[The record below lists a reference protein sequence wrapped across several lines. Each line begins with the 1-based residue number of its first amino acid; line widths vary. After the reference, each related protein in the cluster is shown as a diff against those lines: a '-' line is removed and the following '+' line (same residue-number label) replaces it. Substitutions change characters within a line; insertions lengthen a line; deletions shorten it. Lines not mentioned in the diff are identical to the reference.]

1 MKPDTLLEMRTDV
14 NAVAHASLSKPPK
27 VPGRKVKSEASKS
40 YKHESERRRQGDD
53 GRTGLRSSK
62 GPKIQGESPL
72 H

>member
-53 GRTGLRSSK
+53 GSYRSAELK
-62 GPKIQGESPL
+62 RPKDPR
-72 H
+72 